1 MSKDISVEQIP
12 VAQRTIINLGRKQK
26 KKKIYVAT
34 NFLESMIT
42 NNYPNRGEIND
53 VYSTLELGASG
64 LVLAAETAIGKNPID
79 SVKLLKKIFK
89 TYIKNKR

>member
-1 MSKDISVEQIP
+1 MIE
-12 VAQRTIINLGRKQK
+12 N
-26 KKKIYVAT
+26 
-34 NFLESMIT
+34 NF
-42 NNYPNRGEIND
+42 PNRGEIND

-89 TYIKNKR
+89 TFIKNKR